1 MNHSAYIS
9 TTWKSH
15 DRIPGPAKS
24 AIEKAAEGGKIVKV
38 ESVTRNRATDYEAV
52 IAKGD
57 TNSEI
62 KVTAE
67 GVIIK

>member
-1 MNHSAYIS
+1 MNHTAYFS
-9 TTWKSH
+9 TTRESH
-15 DRIPGPAKS
+15 NRFPGSAKS

-38 ESVTRNRATDYEAV
+38 ESVTGNGITDYEAV

-67 GVIIK
+67 GAIIE